1 MRYLLL
7 SEFEQP
13 RETLF
18 TVPDKHR
25 SRTSDVMLY
34 LIERTDAKEVTLS
47 SLTHRLGDRTF
58 GILLLLMAVFNLI
71 PIISILSG
79 LLVAIL
85 GLQLA
90 LGFQEAKLPNFVLTK
105 RLPAK
110 QVRAALNVFLP
121 KIKSLERYI
130 KPRWHFTE
138 AAIFD
143 RINGVILML
152 VGLMILLPIPLANVI
167 PAFVVFLMGLGLLER
182 DGLLQMLALC
192 LSFLTGVL
200 IYLFV
205 F

>member
-1 MRYLLL
+1 
-7 SEFEQP
+7 
-13 RETLF
+13 
-18 TVPDKHR
+18 
-25 SRTSDVMLY
+25 MLY